1 MTMRMIMKN
10 YMINIIKKQ
19 CTNWSERDGYRPEV
33 IVIHISAG
41 SLTSM
46 DSWFAT
52 PGSQASA
59 HYGVSIDGAKVC
71 QYVDES
77 KMAWANGRVNN
88 PTFSLYKVGVNPNK
102 YTISIENE
110 GQDLAKAPESQL
122 LTLIALIKEIA
133 ARWNIPMDRN
143 HIIGHFQVDAVN
155 RPYCP
160 SPDHSIVDKIV
171 ARLVPEEMVCVK
183 VPKSKLEVITNFL
196 NNLKL

>member
-1 MTMRMIMKN
+1 
-10 YMINIIKKQ
+10 MINIIKKQ
-19 CTNWSERDGYRPEV
+19 CTNWSERDGFRPEI

-46 DSWFAT
+46 DNWFAT

-59 HYGVSIDGAKVC
+59 HYGVSLDGTKVC

-88 PTFSLYKVGVNPNK
+88 PSFVLYKPNINPNK

-122 LTLIALIKEIA
+122 TTLVALIKEIA

-160 SPDHSIVDKIV
+160 SPNHSIIDKIV
-171 ARLVPEEMVCVK
+171 ARIEPEELVCVK
-183 VPKSKLEVITNFL
+183 VPKSKLSFITSLFKIF
-196 NNLKL
+196 KL